1 MIKKIV
7 CFSATPFTKQAYK
20 NFHTDIFKRNGF
32 KIIFYDFSPI
42 AFPDLYRA
50 SIFLG
55 FPESEDYFLFHEK
68 KKAIE
73 NIRSLE
79 KECFVLMMNYYQK
92 ENFIFFQALSKTN
105 LPYAIYSVEAAP
117 SGFGV
122 YGVPLRSKFFL
133 KLYNL
138 NFRKLISLLYKPNLA
153 SLFNVRSPNICI
165 LGGEKS
171 LEINGTA
178 ALVGKNTE
186 LLWTHARDYNAYLDQ
201 HDQEVAE
208 ENIAVF
214 LDLGCPMFPFDQ
226 ELPDGKTHLSVEK
239 YYPSLCEFLDYVEE
253 ELGVE
258 VVIAAHPKSNHVK
271 FPEYFGGRT
280 TIRDQT
286 LSLIKKSKL
295 VISHQSMALT
305 WIILERKPWLYLTT
319 EEYGVD
325 LHYSVGMKVTG
336 DFLGK
341 TLINIDKKPYSVDL
355 KKELNVDE
363 DLYLKYE
370 RQFIKK
376 EGSEKLNTWQIFTN
390 RLKKWNEKC

>member
-7 CFSATPFTKQAYK
+7 CFSATPFTKQAHN
-20 NFHTDIFKRNGF
+20 NFNIDIFKRNGF
-32 KIIFYDFSPI
+32 ELNFYDFSPI

-55 FPESEDYFLFHEK
+55 FPESKDYFLFHDK

-73 NIRSLE
+73 EIRHLGE
-79 KECFVLMMNYYQK
+79 ECFVLMMNYYQK
-92 ENFIFFQALSKTN
+92 ENFIFFQTLSKTN
-105 LPYAIYSVEAAP
+105 IPYAIYSVEAAP

-122 YGVPLRSKFFL
+122 YGVPLWSKLFL

-138 NFRKLISLLYKPNLA
+138 NFRKLKALLYKPKLA
-153 SLFNVRSPNICI
+153 SIFNVRSPNICI

-171 LEINGTA
+171 LEINRTA
-178 ALVGKNTE
+178 ALVGENTE
-186 LLWTHARDYNAYLDQ
+186 FLWTHARDYNAYLDQ
-201 HDQEVAE
+201 RGQEVVE

-226 ELPDGKTHLSVEK
+226 ELPDGKTHLSVER
-239 YYPSLCEFLDYVEE
+239 YYPSLCRFLDHVEK
-253 ELGVE
+253 ELGLKVI
-258 VVIAAHPKSNHVK
+258 IAAHPKSDHIK
-271 FPEYFGGRT
+271 FPEYFGGRL
-280 TIRDQT
+280 TIRDET
-286 LSLIKKSKL
+286 LALIKKSKL

-319 EEYGVD
+319 AEYGVD
-325 LHYSVGMKVTG
+325 LHYSEGMKVTG

-341 TLINIDKKPYSVDL
+341 TLIDIDKEPYSVDWE
-355 KKELNVDE
+355 KELYVSQ

-376 EGSEKLNTWQIFTN
+376 EDSEKLNTWQIFTN
-390 RLKKWNEKC
+390 RLKKWNSKC